1 MLLFEHAQFG
11 GGAGL
16 GGRRTYS
23 LQSYSTK
30 QKYIYSYDF
39 LLYFK

>member
-1 MLLFEHAQFG
+1 MHSLT
-11 GGAGL
+11 GGAGA
-16 GGRRTYS
+16 GGAEGTYS